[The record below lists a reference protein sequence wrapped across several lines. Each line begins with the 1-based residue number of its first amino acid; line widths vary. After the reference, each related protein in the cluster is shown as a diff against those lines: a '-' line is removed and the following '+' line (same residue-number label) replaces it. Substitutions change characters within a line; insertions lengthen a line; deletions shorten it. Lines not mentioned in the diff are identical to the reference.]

1 MRGVVVSREMGE
13 RGKNGAGRGGI
24 RRRGPDSCARW
35 VVATLL
41 SVGYCLVSSA
51 GGAQAP
57 AEPAPAQPA
66 PADPAPATPAD
77 PAPASPAPAA
87 PVEPAPAEPAP
98 AAPAEPAP
106 AAAAPATAAD
116 GALPSTEP
124 SSEAAANPLGEP
136 AAEEMPVDAGG
147 AAEVVV
153 TVDRRRK
160 NLQDYSG
167 TAAAFTESQLASIGV
182 QNVRELAVVVPG
194 LQIGSQESGTTIF
207 IRGIGSD
214 NNTELGDPAVA
225 LHVDGVYMPRAR
237 GFAAMFFDLER
248 VEVNSGPQGTL
259 RGRNAVG
266 GTINVVTRQPN
277 LSEFQANAEATFGSY
292 SLRAYEGMVNIPIVT
307 DTFAVRIAARSEVH
321 DPHWENAGPI
331 YDLRPPQDQNDYALR
346 VTAKYQPVRAFDLT
360 LAYDY
365 LHEGGTGIVGAN
377 YQAALTQTDANGNLV
392 PFDPNEV
399 DDPRRVYLRG
409 PQPWLDSDHQGV
421 RATANLDAGAVLF
434 EALASY
440 RFLDYQQRSG
450 PTNTIAVVPGMDVAA
465 INPDVYGPS
474 NQWHLTSDSWI
485 GELRAYAPDTD
496 RLRWTV
502 GGFAFYEDQNTF
514 LGQVNDPVT
523 GSAGGEFNMPST
535 IGWSVAGYADAT
547 FDVVDNFRVLG
558 GVRFTHDHK
567 DRKNGFWGQWN
578 QLPPAGF
585 APDVTP
591 GTTLGRFGTDG
602 FRYKGFGRPTFE
614 RASDSVEDRVNLF
627 LDGVESF
634 GARDEVP
641 IALCNDPP
649 EGQPR
654 LIMNGDGNWRCQ
666 AGIRDSL
673 ANATTPAE
681 GSTIFNWVPQNGEV
695 DNDFV
700 DWRVGVEY
708 DLQKDNLL
716 YGTFSTGHKAAGF
729 NDTQSFAEV
738 PVFNSDYGPES
749 VYSLE
754 LGSKNLLL
762 ERKLRLNA
770 SAFYFAYN
778 GMQFQTIVA
787 VAEDE
792 DTTDNNVP
800 PTSAVRQNAQERT
813 DVFGLDVDATYS
825 LPAGLEAQVHALLMD
840 ARFSDGTIVNDSRL
854 NFGAGNASVDLG
866 GNWLPRASPYT
877 LNYTLSQ
884 LIFTDAGAF
893 DWVIQGQTRATH
905 YMTVFNGDG
914 TRLVRPAPGF
924 DVDNPNYAQ
933 AQASVQR
940 FTDIVP
946 TYTVI
951 NVGAGWKHPD
961 GRLSISGFI
970 NNVFDIAYAS
980 PIVSTAATNIRYY
993 NAPRVVGARVRVD
1006 W

>member
-1 MRGVVVSREMGE
+1 V
-13 RGKNGAGRGGI
+13 
-24 RRRGPDSCARW
+24 
-35 VVATLL
+35 
-41 SVGYCLVSSA
+41 
-51 GGAQAP
+51 
-57 AEPAPAQPA
+57 
-66 PADPAPATPAD
+66 
-77 PAPASPAPAA
+77 
-87 PVEPAPAEPAP
+87 
-98 AAPAEPAP
+98 
-106 AAAAPATAAD
+106 D

-124 SSEAAANPLGEP
+124 TSEPPLAEP
-136 AAEEMPVDAGG
+136 AAEVVDDVPADAGG

-160 NLQDYSG
+160 DLQDYSG
-167 TAAAFTESQLASIGV
+167 TAAAFTESQLSSIGV

-307 DTFAVRIAARSEVH
+307 DKLALRVAARSEVH
-321 DPHWENAGPI
+321 DPHWENVGPL
-331 YDLRPPQDQNDYALR
+331 YDLRAPQDQNDYALR
-346 VTAKYQPVRAFDLT
+346 VTAKYQPLPAFDIT

-365 LHEGGTGIVGAN
+365 LHEGGTGTVGAN
-377 YQAALTQTDANGNLV
+377 YQAALTQTDANGNLI

-421 RATANLDAGAVLF
+421 RATANLDAGPVLF

-450 PTNTIAVVPGMDVAA
+450 PTNTIAIVPGMDVGA

-474 NQWHLTSDSWI
+474 NQWHLTSDSYI
-485 GELRAYAPDTD
+485 GELRAYAPDSD

-535 IGWSVAGYADAT
+535 VGWSVAGYADAT

-558 GVRFTHDHK
+558 GLRVTHDHK
-567 DRKNGFWGQWN
+567 DRKGGFWGQWN

-585 APDVTP
+585 APGVTP
-591 GTTLGRFGTDG
+591 DTTLGRFGTDG
-602 FRYKGFGRPTFE
+602 FRYKGFDRPTFE
-614 RASDSVEDRVNLF
+614 RAGDSVEARVNLF
-627 LDGVESF
+627 LDGIESF

-649 EGQPR
+649 EGQQR
-654 LIMNGDGNWRCQ
+654 LTMVDGNWRCQ
-666 AGIRDSL
+666 YGIRDSL
-673 ANATTPAE
+673 ANAATPAE
-681 GSTIFNWVPQNGEV
+681 GSTIFNWVPQNNEV

-700 DWRVGVEY
+700 DWRAGVEY

-716 YGTFSTGHKAAGF
+716 YATFSTGHKAAGF
-729 NDTQSFAEV
+729 NDTQVFAEV
-738 PVFNSDYGPES
+738 PIFNSEYGPES

-792 DTTDNNVP
+792 DPSDNNVP
-800 PTSAVRQNAQERT
+800 PTSAVRQNAKERT
-813 DVFGLDVDATYS
+813 DVFGLDVDATYQ

-854 NFGAGNASVDLG
+854 NFGAGDASVDLG

-924 DVDNPNYAQ
+924 DDQNPNYAQ